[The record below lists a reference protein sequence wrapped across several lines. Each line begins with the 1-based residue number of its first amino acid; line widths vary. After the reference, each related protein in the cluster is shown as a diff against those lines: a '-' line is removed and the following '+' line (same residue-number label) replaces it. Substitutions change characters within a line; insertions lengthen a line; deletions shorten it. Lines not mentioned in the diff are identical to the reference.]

1 MVKIAFHIM
10 IISVSESFDNHVLFF
25 RPDRY
30 RHINQFIEAIETEG
44 EESNAVKQEVSRK
57 EAAHRV
63 LDIMKKLGL
72 PWQRKTQPLSGWRDS
87 L

>member
-1 MVKIAFHIM
+1 LLYNRTILFV
-10 IISVSESFDNHVLFF
+10 DNREKLRPV
-25 RPDRY
+25 PDRY
-30 RHINQFIEAIETEG
+30 RHINQFIDAFETEG
-44 EESNAVKQEVSRK
+44 EEVKDVKERINRK
-57 EAAHRV
+57 EAVHRV